1 MRNHWTTNFR
11 LAGPVVA
18 SLLVLAAA
26 SAVAR
31 GQGFTDDRSAVQ
43 VVSAKIGSKNLFIP
57 STIVVTAGKGRAL
70 SIFNDTDTPH
80 GFKIAALGIETVLPP
95 GQETKIDLP
104 PLEGGHVYEITCQLH
119 PPHRHATL
127 VVLDAK

>member
-1 MRNHWTTNFR
+1 VNVDARALW
-11 LAGPVVA
+11 LASPVLA
-18 SLLVLAAA
+18 SLLALASTAPP
-26 SAVAR
+26 AR
-31 GQGFTDDRSAVQ
+31 AQGFTDDRSAVQ
-43 VVSAKIGSKNLFIP
+43 VVSAKVGTKNLFIP
-57 STIVVTAGKGRAL
+57 STLVVTAGKGRTL

-95 GQETKIDLP
+95 GQETKVDLP
-104 PLEGGHVYEITCQLH
+104 LLEGGHVYEITCQLH

>member
-1 MRNHWTTNFR
+1 VRGAARALW
-11 LAGPVVA
+11 LASPVLA
-18 SLLVLAAA
+18 SLLVPIFAL
-26 SAVAR
+26 SVAR
-31 GQGFTDDRSAVQ
+31 AQGFTDDRSAVQ
-43 VVSAKIGSKNLFIP
+43 VVSAKIGTKNLFVP
-57 STIVVTAGKGRAL
+57 STIVLTAGKGRSL

-104 PLEGGHVYEITCQLH
+104 PLEGGHLYEITCQLH
-119 PPHRHATL
+119 APHRHATL

>member
-1 MRNHWTTNFR
+1 VRGAARAWW
-11 LAGPVVA
+11 LASPVLA
-18 SLLVLAAA
+18 SLLVLA
-26 SAVAR
+26 SAPSVAR
-31 GQGFTDDRSAVQ
+31 AQGFTDDRSAVQ
-43 VVSAKIGSKNLFIP
+43 VVSAKIGTKNVFIP
-57 STIVVTAGKGRAL
+57 STIVLTAGKGRTL

-80 GFKIAALGIETVLPP
+80 GFKIAALGVEAVLQP

-104 PLEGGHVYEITCQLH
+104 PLEGGHVYEINCQLH

>member
-1 MRNHWTTNFR
+1 MRGAARAWW
-11 LAGPVVA
+11 LASPVLA
-18 SLLVLAAA
+18 SLLVLA
-26 SAVAR
+26 SAPSVAR
-31 GQGFTDDRSAVQ
+31 AQGFTDDRSAVQ
-43 VVSAKIGSKNLFIP
+43 VVSAKIGTKNVFIP
-57 STIVVTAGKGRAL
+57 STIVLTAGKGRTL

-80 GFKIAALGIETVLPP
+80 GFKIAALGVEAVLQP

-104 PLEGGHVYEITCQLH
+104 PLEGGHVYEINCQLH

>member
-1 MRNHWTTNFR
+1 V
-11 LAGPVVA
+11 LA
-18 SLLVLAAA
+18 SLLVLA
-26 SAVAR
+26 SAPSVAR
-31 GQGFTDDRSAVQ
+31 AQGFTDDRSAVQ
-43 VVSAKIGSKNLFIP
+43 VVSAKIGTKNVFIP
-57 STIVVTAGKGRAL
+57 STIVLTAGKGRTL

-80 GFKIAALGIETVLPP
+80 GFKIAALGVEAVLQP

-104 PLEGGHVYEITCQLH
+104 PLEGGHVYEINCQLH